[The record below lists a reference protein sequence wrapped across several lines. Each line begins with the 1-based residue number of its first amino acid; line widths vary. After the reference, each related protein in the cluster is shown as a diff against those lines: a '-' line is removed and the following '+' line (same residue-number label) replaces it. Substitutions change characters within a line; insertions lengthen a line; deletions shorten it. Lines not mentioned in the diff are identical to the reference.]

1 MQRSK
6 ECLARINDIA
16 DFKWLEP
23 EQVLKIRVLAN
34 SVDLDE
40 LQSAAAWSI
49 ANFVKGV
56 AEMIEISK
64 DNPKKR
70 QLEWE
75 AAEKKR
81 KAEILAQKKMEEQA
95 AKDAIK
101 IDLLRCVVIEFS
113 QSSGT
118 HKYK

>member
-1 MQRSK
+1 
-6 ECLARINDIA
+6 
-16 DFKWLEP
+16 
-23 EQVLKIRVLAN
+23 
-34 SVDLDE
+34 
-40 LQSAAAWSI
+40 
-49 ANFVKGV
+49 
-56 AEMIEISK
+56 MIEISK

-118 HKYK
+118 HKYKQLNEEFAHELANAIRDASPERLIHVLLNEVPREWS